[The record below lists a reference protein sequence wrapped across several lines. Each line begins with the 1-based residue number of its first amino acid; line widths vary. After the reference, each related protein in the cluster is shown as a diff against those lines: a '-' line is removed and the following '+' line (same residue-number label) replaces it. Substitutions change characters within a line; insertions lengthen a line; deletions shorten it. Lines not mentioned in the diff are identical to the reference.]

1 MISTGAWEGDLLD
14 YESIGHAFT
23 NLIRSI
29 DTAKVISIEA
39 GFGRGKT
46 FFRKAW
52 SEQLRQAG
60 ETVVEVDVQ
69 QSDHSGDPVITLL
82 GALVEAVPKTD
93 PDKAKKAL
101 DSVKKIGAIGARTAA
116 ISYATIWC

>member
-1 MISTGAWEGDLLD
+1 MVVNQTWEGDLLE

-23 NLIRSI
+23 NLIKSI

-60 ETVVEVDVQ
+60 ETVGHLDFYEF
-69 QSDHSGDPVITLL
+69 SAPHL
-82 GALVEAVPKTD
+82 GATGLKVAGD
-93 PDKAKKAL
+93 H
-101 DSVKKIGAIGARTAA
+101 
-116 ISYATIWC
+116 